1 MPFRNRRDSRTQ
13 STGLSGGPDV
23 AADEIARRALGL
35 AGELLDLLELDSD
48 MTPARIYYTQLL
60 TDCMART
67 GGREIPVPWD
77 EL

>member
-1 MPFRNRRDSRTQ
+1 MTPE
-13 STGLSGGPDV
+13 
-23 AADEIARRALGL
+23 EIARRALGL
-35 AGELLDLLELDSD
+35 AGELLDLLELDND
-48 MTPARIYYTQLL
+48 MTPARIYYTQLV

>member
-1 MPFRNRRDSRTQ
+1 MS
-13 STGLSGGPDV
+13 
-23 AADEIARRALGL
+23 AEEIARRALGL
-35 AGELLDLLELDSD
+35 SGELLDLLELDSD
-48 MTPARIYYTQLL
+48 MTPARIYYTQLM